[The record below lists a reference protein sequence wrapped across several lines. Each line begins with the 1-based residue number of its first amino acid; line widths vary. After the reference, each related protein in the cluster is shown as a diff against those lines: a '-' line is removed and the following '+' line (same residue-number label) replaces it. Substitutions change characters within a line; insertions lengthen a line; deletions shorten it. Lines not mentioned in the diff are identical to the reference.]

1 MTLLADF
8 ESPKWKYS
16 ISFCIHEYH
25 RHLPKHLLLI
35 PKIERQT
42 NTIDKKENL
51 SILTY
56 LLDLN

>member
-25 RHLPKHLLLI
+25 RNLPKHLLFI

-42 NTIDKKENL
+42 NTIYKKENL
-51 SILTY
+51 SILIY
-56 LLDLN
+56 PLDFS